1 MSDVK
6 WIKIEINLFE
16 NRKIKRILRLKNGDS
31 FVLLWIRFLTLAG
44 FSNNGGALMFTTK
57 EPYTADT
64 LAEVCDKSKAFIQKG
79 LELFSEYDMIRIE
92 DGIIVIKGW
101 SEYQNTE
108 GLDKV
113 REQARERMRRSRERK
128 KESEQSAT
136 VTQQLRNSYA
146 TDKEEEIE
154 EELEID
160 KESESDI
167 YHSSSSPSFPSS
179 PPSPEIREL
188 EEEFARTPVSDYK
201 KRFDIMNRIHHLRE
215 AQYG

>member
-6 WIKIEINLFE
+6 WIKVETNLFE

-44 FSNNGGALMFTTK
+44 FSNKGGALMFTEK

-79 LELFSEYDMIRIE
+79 LELFSEYDMIRIV

-108 GLDKV
+108 
-113 REQARERMRRSRERK
+113 
-128 KESEQSAT
+128 
-136 VTQQLRNSYA
+136 
-146 TDKEEEIE
+146 
-154 EELEID
+154 
-160 KESESDI
+160 
-167 YHSSSSPSFPSS
+167 
-179 PPSPEIREL
+179 
-188 EEEFARTPVSDYK
+188 
-201 KRFDIMNRIHHLRE
+201 
-215 AQYG
+215 